1 MRNNAMWNC
10 KNPHQ
15 GTMPKV
21 LCLCSAGL
29 LRSPTIA
36 WVMSNNDYNT
46 RAAGI
51 YDYALVEMDEV
62 LIAWADLIVCA
73 NTDVY
78 KNVINKVGE
87 KPIYDLK
94 LPDVYG
100 FREKALVTKV
110 KSKLKELEL
119 I

>member
-1 MRNNAMWNC
+1 MINNALCNC
-10 KNPHQ
+10 NNQYH
-15 GTMPKV
+15 GV
-21 LCLCSAGL
+21 LPNVLFLFSAGL

-36 WVMSNNDYNT
+36 WVMSNHDYNT

-62 LIAWADLIVCA
+62 LIAWADIIVCA

-78 KNVINKVGE
+78 KNVVNKVGE

-94 LPDVYG
+94 LPDVYI
-100 FREKALVTKV
+100 FREKALVNKV